1 MKTAYRYYIHHNYE
15 YVYYAVPKVCTR
27 TILEW
32 LLNNKCINFD
42 KLILS
47 STGNYYP
54 APYYR
59 PRLPKEHQTYFT
71 FAFCR
76 NPFDRLVS
84 LYFNKVI
91 GEKSKYRLK
100 FYQQWEDKNFKT
112 FVSDLCDIHFD
123 KLDGHA
129 KLQNSI
135 IPKNISF
142 LGRFEN
148 FIEDF
153 DYVTNTLFNK
163 SFRQN
168 EIHSNKTQHKHYSE
182 YYNKNLIQK
191 VYKKYHQDFER
202 FGYTF

>member
-1 MKTAYRYYIHHNYE
+1 MVGVVYE
-15 YVYYAVPKVCTR
+15 
-27 TILEW
+27 
-32 LLNNKCINFD
+32 
-42 KLILS
+42 
-47 STGNYYP
+47 
-54 APYYR
+54 
-59 PRLPKEHQTYFT
+59 
-71 FAFCR
+71 
-76 NPFDRLVS
+76 
-84 LYFNKVI
+84 
-91 GEKSKYRLK
+91 
-100 FYQQWEDKNFKT
+100 
-112 FVSDLCDIHFD
+112 
-123 KLDGHA
+123 
-129 KLQNSI
+129 
-135 IPKNISF
+135 NISF

>member
-1 MKTAYRYYIHHNYE
+1 MKTAYRYYIHHDYE

-91 GEKSKYRLK
+91 GEKSKHRLTLRL
-100 FYQQWEDKNFKT
+100 NT
-112 FVSDLCDIHFD
+112 
-123 KLDGHA
+123 
-129 KLQNSI
+129 
-135 IPKNISF
+135 
-142 LGRFEN
+142 
-148 FIEDF
+148 
-153 DYVTNTLFNK
+153 TN
-163 SFRQN
+163 
-168 EIHSNKTQHKHYSE
+168 HKHYSE
-182 YYNKNLIQK
+182 YYDKSLAQK
-191 VYKKYHQDFER
+191 VHKKYHQDFER